1 MWGFLFLWCASLR
14 STSEQSL
21 EESLCCLSCVVWVWF
36 VEELDFSG
44 WGLPVG
50 AYPIAPLLAQ
60 GCTRPL
66 HSFCSHRIG
75 FFWFILSCKPS
86 HAFNQQRMTNS
97 AVMSRKKLSGR
108 IRSIRSESCDN
119 HEFTCHHCASSHVC
133 TGAGRSALPGPG
145 GRAPQKGVKGR
156 SHLKKPLRDY
166 ALNTTIFSLPSNES
180 LEGQDSFTRD

>member
-50 AYPIAPLLAQ
+50 AYPIACAGVYSSLAQ
-60 GCTRPL
+60 LLLTSNRL
-66 HSFCSHRIG
+66 
-75 FFWFILSCKPS
+75 FWFILSCKPS

-133 TGAGRSALPGPG
+133 TGAGRSALPGPR

>member
-21 EESLCCLSCVVWVWF
+21 EESFCCLSCVVWVWF

-75 FFWFILSCKPS
+75 FFGLSSP
-86 HAFNQQRMTNS
+86 AN
-97 AVMSRKKLSGR
+97 
-108 IRSIRSESCDN
+108 
-119 HEFTCHHCASSHVC
+119 
-133 TGAGRSALPGPG
+133 
-145 GRAPQKGVKGR
+145 
-156 SHLKKPLRDY
+156 PLT
-166 ALNTTIFSLPSNES
+166 LLISN
-180 LEGQDSFTRD
+180 G